1 MRRSDVLEDAFPS
14 RIEAVAA
21 LRPERGRPS
30 AASLRTAA
38 EKARANAAVYGRAP
52 EAKNWERLADALEI
66 AEHLARWLDAVRSA
80 ESDAE
85 RYLRAARQ
93 RLAEMQ
99 QEAGPEGYAAKL
111 VESFARIGSD
121 ISPSD
126 VEAICRAAACVPMPL
141 GVYADPG
148 PDMRGQDIWERKQR
162 EKPPELTVAF
172 LQFLIDGKPAKNVE
186 WLTPGEAHDL
196 EIEVRVSRWPEGA
209 RTLVIE
215 PVTIER
221 PGTFDLPAF
230 AFSRPS
236 GDGPYLFQQRGRMI
250 LNVPQGVQAKP
261 FEFAFAAEFEPSSP
275 DDSVSLAGQRRL
287 RLDGS
292 SSPSTPLTGY
302 PAIDVRIWDVRNFL
316 RAMAIPED
324 DITNVLAALVTIGN
338 LMGSSTQDAIFTKPI
353 LEKEFQ
359 AILRDRLRQNHLIGR
374 DVDPEPHVA
383 GGRADLSF
391 RGMRIEL
398 KSERNKRLEPA
409 DCKKYAAQA
418 ASYAVGTGRRV
429 AILCVLDCSP
439 KTQPPFPSEDG
450 LYVDTVVSG
459 GSPVLVVTC
468 LVQGNL
474 PSPSS
479 HSR

>member
-1 MRRSDVLEDAFPS
+1 M
-14 RIEAVAA
+14 
-21 LRPERGRPS
+21 
-30 AASLRTAA
+30 
-38 EKARANAAVYGRAP
+38 YGRSP
-52 EAKNWERLADALEI
+52 EAKNWERLADALEVS
-66 AEHLARWLDAVRSA
+66 EHLARWFEAVRSA
-80 ESDAE
+80 EYDPE
-85 RYLRAARQ
+85 RYLRAARL
-93 RLAEMQ
+93 RLAEMPR
-99 QEAGPEGYAAKL
+99 EAEPQGYAANL
-111 VESFARIGSD
+111 LEALAGVDSD

-126 VEAICRAAACVPMPL
+126 VAAICRAAACVPMPL
-141 GVYADPG
+141 GVYADPE
-148 PDMRGQDIWERKQR
+148 PDMTGQDIWERKQR

-172 LQFLIDGKPAKNVE
+172 LRFLINGRPAKDVE

-215 PVTIER
+215 PVTFER

-236 GDGPYLFQQRGRMI
+236 GEGPYLLQQRGRMI
-250 LNVPQGVQAKP
+250 LNVRQGVHAKP
-261 FEFAFAAEFEPSSP
+261 FEFTFAAEFEPSSP
-275 DDSVSLAGQRRL
+275 DDAVSLAGQRRL

-292 SSPSTPLTGY
+292 SSASPPLTGY
-302 PAIDVRIWDVRNFL
+302 PAFDARIWNIRDIL
-316 RAMAIPED
+316 RATAIPED
-324 DITNVLAALVTIGN
+324 DIVNVLAALVTIGN
-338 LMGSSTQDAIFTKPI
+338 LMCVSIQDAIFPKPI

-359 AILRDRLRQNHLIGR
+359 AILRDRLRQNPLIGR
-374 DVDPEPHVA
+374 DVDPEPHVG

-398 KSERNKRLEPA
+398 KSEQNKRLEPA
-409 DCKKYAAQA
+409 DCKRFAAQA

-429 AILCVLDCSP
+429 AMLCVLDCSP

-450 LYVDTVVSG
+450 LYVESVVSG